1 MTIQANA
8 EGQGGTLKALHPD
21 RADELN
27 RLSEIEIGSADDLD
41 ALLPTLSG

>member
-1 MTIQANA
+1 MLKDRV
-8 EGQGGTLKALHPD
+8 GTLKALHPD
-21 RADELN
+21 RADELD